1 MEALAGLGGLDRD
14 ALHSQLAAAVHVV
27 LAMERR
33 PEGRRLAHIGLLEGN
48 PVVPELIW
56 SIDTGKGPGYGDFAE
71 RLGVAP

>member
-1 MEALAGLGGLDRD
+1 M
-14 ALHSQLAAAVHVV
+14 V

-33 PEGRRLAHIGLLEGN
+33 PEGRCLAHIGLLEGN